1 MEQQQGATGEQQ
13 DPASKTKKPLVPPPK
28 DFVPSRALQ
37 NSKLQENLFQDGSYA
52 ASIGTE
58 KMVQGPGSDTSG
70 ALSGSGSRQSN
81 GQHGS
86 APSSSSSQNPLYKT
100 ELCRSWEEFGN
111 CRYGTKCQFAHS
123 REELR
128 HVQRHPKYK
137 TEVCRT
143 FATTGTCPYGTRCR
157 FIHQSTAL
165 AQLRTAK
172 AGALQAVGQES
183 VNAGLSRVTAGP
195 EPVAPEARVPPSVVN
210 SSVKNNPAS
219 FANVARGA
227 VKVGGGMVP
236 KDAAV
241 ATSAPQSSYN
251 STLMSTGSLLN
262 TGNANSNNSLSGID
276 IGVAEFRVGNASSLS
291 TSGAT
296 YQQAEDDGM
305 MKHPAEYETAL
316 TAALDVLHFGE
327 DHIKSQEEAAH
338 FQTGGLVGS
347 VSSSDLPPPTHGADL
362 QNSLSASIAASSAS
376 HLGSTPV
383 SPTRTGP
390 SLSSSPHFPPVL
402 PQKDSTLGTT
412 SNSLGSNSNATSGG
426 RRLPV
431 FSNLVEK

>member
-1 MEQQQGATGEQQ
+1 MQ
-13 DPASKTKKPLVPPPK
+13 
-28 DFVPSRALQ
+28 
-37 NSKLQENLFQDGSYA
+37 
-52 ASIGTE
+52 
-58 KMVQGPGSDTSG
+58 
-70 ALSGSGSRQSN
+70 
-81 GQHGS
+81 
-86 APSSSSSQNPLYKT
+86 T

-128 HVQRHPKYK
+128 PVQRHPKYK

-172 AGALQAVGQES
+172 AGASQAVGQDGS
-183 VNAGLSRVTAGP
+183 VNAGLSGRVAAGP
-195 EPVAPEARVPPSVVN
+195 EPVAPAVRVAPSVVN

-236 KDAAV
+236 KDAAGV
-241 ATSAPQSSYN
+241 TGAPQSSYISASIPN
-251 STLMSTGSLLN
+251 GSLLD
-262 TGNANSNNSLSGID
+262 TGNANSTNSLTGID
-276 IGVAEFRVGNASSLS
+276 IGVAEFRVANASSLS
-291 TSGAT
+291 TSGGT
-296 YQQAEDDGM
+296 YGHEDDGM

-316 TAALDVLHFGE
+316 TAALDVLHFSE
-327 DHIKSQEEAAH
+327 DQINSHEEASHSQA
-338 FQTGGLVGS
+338 GGLIGS
-347 VSSSDLPPPTHGADL
+347 LSSSDLPPLTHGADL
-362 QNSLSASIAASSAS
+362 QSNLTARIAESSAS

-383 SPTRTGP
+383 SPTMTGT

-402 PQKDSTLGTT
+402 TQKDSTVGMT
-412 SNSLGSNSNATSGG
+412 SNSLGGNSNAASGG

-431 FSNLVEK
+431 FSNLVENNNNWRQI